1 MKRAGMTRRDFLRA
15 MAAGVA
21 GAGAVL
27 SQEAAAWERQPSVL
41 WLERKGEAFVLDFET
56 QEGYEAAR
64 YLLRDDRARMMGQP
78 SAPLLYALART
89 QSIFAASSVHR
100 PYIVHSGM
108 RTKATND
115 HTEGSARFSEHL
127 PNGAGFFNAADV
139 RLFQINPDLVGRVA
153 LSEGAHGV
161 GFYTGAEFIHIDGG
175 RLRADGTQRVWRHS
189 RQKSRG

>member
-1 MKRAGMTRRDFLRA
+1 MNKAGMTRRDFLRA
-15 MAAGVA
+15 MGLCVA
-21 GAGAVL
+21 GAGVL
-27 SQEAAAWERQPSVL
+27 VSEQAKAWERQPSVL

-56 QEGYEAAR
+56 QEGYAAAR
-64 YLLRDDRARMMGQP
+64 YLLRDDRAHMMGQP
-78 SAPLLYALART
+78 SASLLYALART

-115 HTEGSARFSEHL
+115 HTEGAARNSEHL
-127 PNGAGFFNAADV
+127 PNEAGLFNAADV
-139 RLFQINPDLVGRVA
+139 RLFQVNADLVGRVA

-189 RQKSRG
+189 RTKSRG